1 MKFMR
6 FFSFL
11 LFIFFLKGKWFTPLL
26 NVIRRFENPPI
37 KLLVET
43 NLSQKLL
50 TKRERWLE
58 DESSPAPDEKG
69 KYIPTRSYTNK
80 RYFL

>member
-11 LFIFFLKGKWFTPLL
+11 LLIFFLKGKSFTPLL

-50 TKRERWLE
+50 TKRER
-58 DESSPAPDEKG
+58 
-69 KYIPTRSYTNK
+69 
-80 RYFL
+80 